1 MLEVMFKMLYRKIA
15 KENNKILEYNQLN
28 LIILK
33 FIEPIKNFES
43 SVIRLQQSKWLCK
56 IDNSV
61 R

>member
-33 FIEPIKNFES
+33 LIEPIKNFES
-43 SVIRLQQSKWLCK
+43 SVIRLQQSK
-56 IDNSV
+56 
-61 R
+61 

>member
-43 SVIRLQQSKWLCK
+43 SVIRLQQSK
-56 IDNSV
+56 
-61 R
+61 